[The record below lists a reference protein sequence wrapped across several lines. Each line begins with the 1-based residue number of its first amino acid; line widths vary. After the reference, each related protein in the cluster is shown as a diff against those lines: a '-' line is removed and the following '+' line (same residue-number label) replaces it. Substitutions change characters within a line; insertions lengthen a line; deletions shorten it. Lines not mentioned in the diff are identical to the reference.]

1 MRKKIKDVCE
11 QNRHINNAAQTISAP
26 AELCIVHSRIKQFDD
41 KSRNKI
47 FKIKDSIK
55 ISLTY
60 IFV

>member
-1 MRKKIKDVCE
+1 MFASK
-11 QNRHINNAAQTISAP
+11 NRHINNAAQAISAP